1 MSSKLDKSTKVNVKV
16 VSKPSPKGNPPKPS
30 APSVSASKIA
40 ATDQLQGRDTI
51 YIDIDDDVTSIIGK
65 IKSSENTVIA
75 LVPPKRTGALQSV
88 VNLKLL
94 QQAAKNNRKKV
105 ALITTDNVLSSMAS
119 ALSIPIA
126 RNLTSQPKLLEVEE
140 PEIEEDN
147 FIDGKDIAVGD
158 LAKMGKT
165 SRANTGEDKEISA
178 AVKAIETDDK
188 INDDL
193 DADGEPDSKP
203 QPKSKEKKSRVI
215 PNFDTFRKKLMI
227 FGGLGLAFIIF
238 LVWAIW
244 FAPGGTITISAKTSS
259 KAYKV
264 SVNLDPNS
272 STTVDKA
279 IIQPVV
285 KQTKKTETVSFTAT
299 GTKDIGDKATGKVVI
314 HNDYSLSSF
323 TLPAGTVIAT
333 SSGLQYTLSSS
344 VVVPSVTGTL
354 YNPQTGTSNP
364 VTAVASNIGENY
376 NVKSG
381 TKFSVS
387 GQNSK
392 VKAEA
397 KGDFTGGTKETVK
410 VVQQSDLDAVVDTL
424 RDQADSESVK
434 SDLESQM
441 GSNVTVIDDSFTA
454 SYADATSKP
463 AVGEPASSGS
473 ATATMEIT
481 YTMIGITTSDLEA
494 LADSQAGALVEDE
507 SSQKVYDN
515 GLKDLKFTGFA
526 ATDSAYTVIVNS
538 NAKIGPVIDV
548 AEIKERAVGKRSG
561 EIVSDIESISGVSNV
576 QVKFSPF
583 WVGSVSDQS
592 KLKVEFTVDE

>member
-16 VSKPSPKGNPPKPS
+16 TSTPKPQPKVS
-30 APSVSASKIA
+30 APKAP

-65 IKSSENTVIA
+65 IKNSENTVIA

-94 QQAAKNNRKKV
+94 QQAAKNNRKKI

-126 RNLTSQPKLLEVEE
+126 RNLTSQPKLLDVSE

-158 LAKMGKT
+158 LAKMGTKP
-165 SRANTGEDKEISA
+165 SRAASEDKEISA

-203 QPKSKEKKSRVI
+203 KPTSKDKKARVI
-215 PNFDTFRKKLMI
+215 PNFDSFRKKLMI

-244 FAPGGTITISAKTSS
+244 FAPNGTIIISAKTTS

-264 SVNLDPNS
+264 SVNLDPAS
-272 STTVDKA
+272 STNVDKA

-285 KQTKKTETVSFTAT
+285 KQTKKTETVSFSAT
-299 GTKDIGDKATGKVVI
+299 GSKEIGDKATGKVVI
-314 HNDYSLSSF
+314 YNKYSLSSF

-333 SSGLQYTLSSS
+333 TSGLQYTLSSS

-354 YNPQTGTSNP
+354 YNPHPGASSP
-364 VTAVASNIGENY
+364 VAATASNIGENY
-376 NVKSG
+376 NVESG
-381 TKFSVS
+381 TNFSIS
-387 GQNSK
+387 GQNSN
-392 VKAEA
+392 VYAVA

-410 VVQQSDLDAVVDTL
+410 VVQQSDLDAVVDRL
-424 RDQADSESVK
+424 KEQADSDSVK
-434 SDLESQM
+434 ADLTSQM
-441 GSNVTVIDDSFTA
+441 GSNVTIVTDSFTA

-463 AVGEPASSGS
+463 AIGEPASSGS

-481 YTMIGITTSDLEA
+481 YTMIGVTTSDLEA
-494 LADSQAGALVEDE
+494 LVDSQSRALIDDE

-515 GLKDLKFTGFA
+515 GLKNLKFTSFA
-526 ATDSAYTVIVNS
+526 PGDANYTVVISS
-538 NAKIGPVIDV
+538 NAKIGPTIDV
-548 AEIKERAVGKRSG
+548 AHIKERAVGKRSG
-561 EIVSDIESISGVSNV
+561 EIVSDIESIAGVSNV